1 MTADAAS
8 ATDRPPSIRDGLAA
22 DLRGF
27 GVIGIAAMLAIAFGN
42 VLFVPGSAVLVLVWR
57 WLSKTPWR
65 EIGYVRPWSW
75 TLEAAIGAVF
85 GVAFKFAMKAVA
97 MPLLGAEPVNHT
109 YHYLAHNQAEILP
122 FAFYAVILGAGFG
135 EETVFRGWLFERL
148 GKIFGSTAG
157 AKALIVLATSALFAA
172 AHYSMQGVAGV
183 EQSFI
188 FGLALGTIMA
198 LTGRIW
204 PLMWAH
210 AAFDLTAL
218 AMIYYDCETAIAH
231 LVFK

>member
-1 MTADAAS
+1 M
-8 ATDRPPSIRDGLAA
+8 
-22 DLRGF
+22 
-27 GVIGIAAMLAIAFGN
+27 
-42 VLFVPGSAVLVLVWR
+42 LVLVWR

-75 TLEAAIGAVF
+75 TLEALIGAVS
-85 GVAFKFAMKAVA
+85 GVAFKFAMKAVV

-109 YHYLAHNQAEILP
+109 FHYLAHNQAEVLP

-148 GKIFGSTAG
+148 GQDLRTKRGRQGADRPCDVGPVRRRPLFDAG
-157 AKALIVLATSALFAA
+157 NCRRGAGPSSSALRSAPSWRSPAA
-172 AHYSMQGVAGV
+172 SG
-183 EQSFI
+183 
-188 FGLALGTIMA
+188 
-198 LTGRIW
+198 

-210 AAFDLTAL
+210 AAFDLAAL
-218 AMIYYDCETAIAH
+218 AMIYYDCETSIAH